1 MESNRASQIGMNELE
16 IQRKQGKKSSRLV
29 WEERSG
35 RQRKLTRVAAAASS
49 DEKVER
55 RRADEQLGER
65 ADWRNTRRSAA
76 ATQTE
81 KGDQNLALLK
91 PHEPRRRGIT
101 IHTPVAAA
109 TAALVQ

>member
-35 RQRKLTRVAAAASS
+35 RQRKLTRVGAAASS

-55 RRADEQLGER
+55 RRADEQQG
-65 ADWRNTRRSAA
+65 
-76 ATQTE
+76 
-81 KGDQNLALLK
+81 
-91 PHEPRRRGIT
+91 
-101 IHTPVAAA
+101 V
-109 TAALVQ
+109 